1 MIFYSR
7 IIRDY
12 LITVIVAYSFLTLLV
27 LTLLGEG
34 PSHALMGNIV
44 KLLHNGLYFTL
55 GYIQ

>member
-44 KLLHNGLYFTL
+44 KLLHNGL
-55 GYIQ
+55 